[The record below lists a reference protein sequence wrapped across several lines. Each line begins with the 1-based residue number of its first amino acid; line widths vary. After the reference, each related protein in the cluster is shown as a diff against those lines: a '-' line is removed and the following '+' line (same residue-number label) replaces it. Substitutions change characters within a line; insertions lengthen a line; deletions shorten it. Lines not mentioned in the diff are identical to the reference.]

1 MACREAGEAAGK
13 SYTGEIF
20 MSVNGLWTSEIY
32 GLHGWE
38 NTGVVVL
45 DNGRTMGG
53 GRNHYSVGT
62 YRLSENEIDISLV
75 ITYHGSPR
83 TLFGS
88 SDSQLSLRFNGQH
101 DDGVIEGSVYRE
113 GNPKQTL
120 SFRLTK
126 RADIH

>member
-1 MACREAGEAAGK
+1 MP
-13 SYTGEIF
+13 ID
-20 MSVNGLWTSEIY
+20 GLWTSEIY

-45 DNGRTMGG
+45 RDGEAMGG

-62 YRLSENEIDISLV
+62 YSLAGDELSLTIN
-75 ITYHGSPR
+75 ITYHGKPR

-88 SDSQLSLRFNGQH
+88 SDSTLALH
-101 DDGVIEGSVYRE
+101 LDGCVDGDVIEGSIHRVE
-113 GNPKQTL
+113 NPKQSL

-126 RADIH
+126 RASLA

>member
-1 MACREAGEAAGK
+1 
-13 SYTGEIF
+13 
-20 MSVNGLWTSEIY
+20 MSVDGLWTSEIY

-38 NTGVVVL
+38 NTGVIVL
-45 DNGRTMGG
+45 DGGQTIGG

-62 YRLSENEIDISLV
+62 YSQSENDIGISLL
-75 ITYHGSPR
+75 ITYHGTPR

-88 SDSQLSLRFNGQH
+88 SDSQLSLRFDGQY

-113 GNPKQTL
+113 GNPRQTL